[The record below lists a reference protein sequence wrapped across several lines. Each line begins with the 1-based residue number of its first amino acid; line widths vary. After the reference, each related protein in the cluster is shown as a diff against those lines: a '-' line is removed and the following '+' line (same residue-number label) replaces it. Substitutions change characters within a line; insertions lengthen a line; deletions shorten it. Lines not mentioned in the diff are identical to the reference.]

1 MAAANRDFVRRFAAA
16 NDGKLPNLYHV
27 CAWDAAL
34 VLDKAIAEALA
45 HPNAP
50 AATSDGQSAPA
61 AESGEL
67 TSQSLTAALSRV
79 GSIDSP
85 RGAWQFGPVN
95 HTPVQAYYLREVA
108 QDGQVWVNR
117 TVQTLTTLGS

>member
-1 MAAANRDFVRRFAAA
+1 
-16 NDGKLPNLYHV
+16 
-27 CAWDAAL
+27 
-34 VLDKAIAEALA
+34 
-45 HPNAP
+45 P
-50 AATSDGQSAPA
+50 AATPATTTSPASGSPA
-61 AESGEL
+61 AFGLAASSAAEGDEAGGEL
-67 TSQSLTAALSRV
+67 TSRSLTAALSRV

-85 RGAWQFGPVN
+85 RGAWQFGPTN